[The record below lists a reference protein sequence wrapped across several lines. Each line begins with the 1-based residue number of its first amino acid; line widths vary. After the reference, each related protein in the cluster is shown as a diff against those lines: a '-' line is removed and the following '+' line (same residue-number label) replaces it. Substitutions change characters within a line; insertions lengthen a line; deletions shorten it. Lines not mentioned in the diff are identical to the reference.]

1 VVTRWL
7 GLAALAAV
15 VLLGTAGCGGV
26 NVSDVAEATDGQLT
40 VYSSLPLQGPSGGT
54 SERIVDGEK
63 LALADA
69 GGRAG
74 RFKIEYVSLDDASP
88 TTGQWNPGITA
99 TDAKLAAQD
108 TSTIA
113 YLGDLDSGA
122 TALSLQFI
130 NEAGIL
136 QISPASPYVGLTSS
150 LEAGQDEPERFYPSG
165 KRTFVRLQPGD
176 IGQAEAQIQLMKS
189 LGVQRLYVLD
199 DQEPFEMP
207 LADIV
212 ADFAERA
219 GITVVTHDSI
229 STAPEAV
236 FTGAVEKIVQSH
248 AQAVFLAGGQGP
260 GTVALWRELYRA
272 DPSLLLLGSNSM
284 DGEAFASQIGAA
296 GSRTYLTTPVLPA
309 RLYPPAAQRV
319 LRHYRSVFH
328 ADGGAEALYGYEAMK
343 LVLDAVRSSR
353 ARGNDRQTVI
363 AHVFATRRRNSVLGR
378 YSVQSNGETTL
389 SQYGV
394 DRVSG
399 GRAVFLRAVSIGSPG
414 LVGPAALPA
423 AAAP

>member
-1 VVTRWL
+1 VLARWL
-7 GLAALAAV
+7 GLVALAAAFL
-15 VLLGTAGCGGV
+15 VLVGCGNV
-26 NVSDVAEATDGQLT
+26 TVSDVAEATDDQLT
-40 VYSSLPLQGPSGGT
+40 VYSSLPLQGPEAGT
-54 SERIVDGEK
+54 SEQIVDGEK

-69 GGRAG
+69 DHRAG
-74 RFKIEYVSLDDASP
+74 AFKIDYVSLDDSSP
-88 TTGQWNPGITA
+88 TSGQWNPGITA
-99 TDAKLAAQD
+99 TNAKTAAQD

-122 TALSLQFI
+122 TAVSLQFI

-136 QISPASPYVGLTSS
+136 QISPSSPYVGLTSS

-176 IGQAEAQIQLMKS
+176 IGQAQAQIQLMKS
-189 LGVQRLYVLD
+189 LGVHRLYVLD

-236 FTGAVEKIVQSH
+236 FTGAVEKIVESH
-248 AQAVFLAGGQGP
+248 AQAVFLAGSEGP
-260 GTVALWRELYRA
+260 GTVALWRDLYRA
-272 DPSLLLLGSNSM
+272 EPNLLLLGSSSM
-284 DGEAFASQIGAA
+284 DGEAFTSQIGAA
-296 GSRTYLTTPVLPA
+296 GANTYLTTPVLPA
-309 RLYPPAAQRV
+309 RLYPPAAQGV
-319 LRHYRSVFH
+319 LRHYRSVF
-328 ADGGAEALYGYEAMK
+328 GAEGGPDALYGYEAMT
-343 LVLDAVRSSR
+343 LVLDAVRGAG

-363 AHVFATRRRNSVLGR
+363 DRVFATRDRNSVIGR

-399 GRAVFLRAVSIGSPG
+399 GRPVFLRAVPIGSP
-414 LVGPAALPA
+414 
-423 AAAP
+423 AP